1 MDASYIGTR
10 NPLSWPRCD
19 INGAAYNQPATTVGI
34 DGNHFVVSLNG
45 KLTPAQRTAIENLLG
60 ISHEKEGQK
69 DDGVHDTAVDTGRA
83 SGVDGERPN
92 RKRSGK
98 D

>member
-1 MDASYIGTR
+1 MDASCIGTWQ
-10 NPLSWPRCD
+10 PLNWPRCD
-19 INGAAYNQPATTVGI
+19 INGAAYNHPPTTVGI
-34 DGNHFVVSLNG
+34 DDNHFVVSLNG
-45 KLTPAQRTAIENLLG
+45 KLTAEQREAIEGLLG
-60 ISHEKEGQK
+60 ISHEKEGQN
-69 DDGVHDTAVDTGRA
+69 DDDVHDTEINTGRA